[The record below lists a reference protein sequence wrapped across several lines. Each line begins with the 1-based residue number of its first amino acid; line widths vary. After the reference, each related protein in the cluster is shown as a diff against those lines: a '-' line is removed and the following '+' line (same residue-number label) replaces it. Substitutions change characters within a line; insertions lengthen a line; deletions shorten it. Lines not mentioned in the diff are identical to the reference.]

1 VLPFDSRPATPVDRA
16 APVARGLWCWPAL
29 LPGVALVL
37 DAVWPLPSPVPG
49 CGVLWLDLAAVV
61 CIAWAALGPQRA
73 RRRQDWDTPVDG
85 RVLAGMALA
94 ILHVLRA
101 WGDPAPVQWL
111 RQIAASG
118 VCFYALAARLR
129 RESRAPDAVWPA
141 FALLVLALSAYV
153 LGHATQGGAA
163 LAQSIRVVDERWVSR
178 HGLAKALLLGTLL
191 CAGRAAEP
199 GARALWR
206 VTAPVGA
213 LACALCALASGSG
226 LGVDSL
232 ASLDEPFYFGTSIV
246 AFLFLAGL
254 TRMAWLLSRER
265 AGGGGRWRAAA
276 LSFPVVAGLL
286 LFGGTS
292 GGEGL
297 RTIVGLAGAV
307 VIAARVAPAAA
318 AASPRM
324 RRAA

>member
-1 VLPFDSRPATPVDRA
+1 MLPFDSRPATPVDRA

-29 LPGVALVL
+29 LPCVALVL
-37 DAVWPLPSPVPG
+37 DGIWPLPTPVPG
-49 CGVLWLDLAAVV
+49 FGVLWLDLAAVV
-61 CIAWAALGPQRA
+61 CVAWAAVGPNRA

-101 WGDPAPVQWL
+101 WGDPAPIQWL

-118 VCFYALAARLR
+118 VCFYALSARLR
-129 RESRAPDAVWPA
+129 REPRAQDAVWPGFA
-141 FALLVLALSAYV
+141 FLVLALSAYV
-153 LGHATQGGAA
+153 LAHATQGPVA
-163 LAQSIRVVDERWVSR
+163 LAQAIRAVDERWVSQF
-178 HGLAKALLLGTLL
+178 GLSKALLVGTLL
-191 CAGRAAEP
+191 CSGRAAEP

-213 LACALCALASGSG
+213 LSCVLCAFTSGAG
-226 LGVDSL
+226 LDVSSL

-254 TRMAWLLSRER
+254 TRMAWALSRER
-265 AGGGGRWRAAA
+265 AGEAGRWRAAA
-276 LSFPVVAGLL
+276 ATFPAVAGLL
-286 LFGGTS
+286 AFGGTT

-297 RTIVGLAGAV
+297 RTVVGLAGAA
-307 VIAARVAPAAA
+307 VIATRVAPALA

-324 RRAA
+324 KRAA